1 MYTFEQCKK
10 LELEIGTPAYLVNE
24 DLFLNNL
31 RDIRAAFKSLYQ
43 NIVVGYSFKTNYL
56 PYLCKLALEQG
67 CYAEVVS
74 FLEYQIA
81 LKVGF
86 TGNQIIFNG
95 PIKRESEFV
104 TALLNGSVINIDSDY
119 EIDYLERLKEIYP
132 ENQFEIGLRV
142 NVSIKDENG
151 CSAIYGEEESGRFG
165 FIEDEIDKAIE
176 RLTKINC
183 KIISLHGHTSSKN
196 RAINN
201 YVQIIDK
208 LFEIQHHYKLDIKYI
223 NIGGGFFG
231 PVPPGMFGYAT
242 PSYKDYA
249 EVIIAKLHTNRW
261 FCENRPCLVIEP
273 GMSVAASSMAYITK
287 VFDVKKRSNRW
298 IAQVDGNM
306 FHIRPSMHTMKI
318 PFQIIS
324 GRVIDNVETKRID
337 FAGSTCMESD
347 VLVRT
352 ETCRQVHQGD
362 FLEIDNVGGYT
373 FVMGANFIQFLPHI
387 AILKNNEFISLREGS
402 NFDNFIEIFNW

>member
-1 MYTFEQCKK
+1 MK
-10 LELEIGTPAYLVNE
+10 
-24 DLFLNNL
+24 
-31 RDIRAAFKSLYQ
+31 
-43 NIVVGYSFKTNYL
+43 
-56 PYLCKLALEQG
+56 
-67 CYAEVVS
+67 
-74 FLEYQIA
+74 
-81 LKVGF
+81 
-86 TGNQIIFNG
+86 

-165 FIEDEIDKAIE
+165 FMEDEIDKAIE

-231 PVPPGMFGYAT
+231 PVPPGMQH
-242 PSYKDYA
+242 
-249 EVIIAKLHTNRW
+249 L
-261 FCENRPCLVIEP
+261 L
-273 GMSVAASSMAYITK
+273 
-287 VFDVKKRSNRW
+287 
-298 IAQVDGNM
+298 
-306 FHIRPSMHTMKI
+306 IRIMQK
-318 PFQIIS
+318 
-324 GRVIDNVETKRID
+324 
-337 FAGSTCMESD
+337 
-347 VLVRT
+347 
-352 ETCRQVHQGD
+352 
-362 FLEIDNVGGYT
+362 
-373 FVMGANFIQFLPHI
+373 
-387 AILKNNEFISLREGS
+387 
-402 NFDNFIEIFNW
+402 